1 MNIQDIENYLTV
13 SKFKTIC
20 IERSLFSYYPGF
32 VRDISIENDNKVIVA
47 FNTYGYDE
55 GGLEIEL
62 SYMNINTL
70 SSNLE
75 TFLNKL
81 ICKWDNITR
90 SGYYPECPEKVNFDL
105 AAQRMLEDLKL
116 DKIKLPEG
124 WVKMKVLPEYWLEK
138 IKE

>member
-1 MNIQDIENYLTV
+1 M
-13 SKFKTIC
+13 
-20 IERSLFSYYPGF
+20 
-32 VRDISIENDNKVIVA
+32 IVA

-62 SYMNINTL
+62 SYINIDTL
-70 SSNLE
+70 ISNLE
-75 TFLNKL
+75 SFLKKS

-90 SGYYPECPEKVNFDL
+90 SGYYPERPEKVNFDL
-105 AAQRMLEDLKL
+105 AVQRMLEDLKL